1 MRREAPDL
9 MSTSRLSFEDA
20 RAGLRFA
27 AQLPRFLRRRMSA
40 EETRGILR
48 TRLERREADFLALVQ
63 RVIYNNPQSPYRE
76 LLALAGCQWED
87 VERLVRQEGI
97 EGALRTLLRHG
108 VYLTVDEF
116 KGRRPVVRGSS
127 VLQAGPGNL
136 RPPGAGA
143 HLSVQSGGS
152 RGGGTR
158 FFVDLAYVRDRAV
171 DAALVFHALG
181 GEHWAHGVWGTP
193 STGGVVM
200 LLEFMA
206 FGGAVARWFSQLDP
220 ASPTL
225 GSRYRWSAR
234 ALRWGSLCAGRPLP
248 SIEHVALGDPTPILR
263 WLANTRRRGR
273 TPHLH
278 THASSV
284 VRICQTA
291 LDEGIDLTGAQFTAA
306 SEPLTAARLGI
317 IRRSGAQAWPQYST
331 TESGAI
337 GRGCLAP
344 EHPDEVHLHHDRL
357 AMIQSETGDATS
369 LPPHTVM
376 LTSLR
381 PTAAPLVLLNVSM
394 GDVAEVTS
402 RQCGCS
408 LERLGWTTHLHT
420 IRSFEKLTA
429 GGMTFLDTDV
439 IRVLEEVLPERFGG
453 APTHYQLV
461 EQDAEDGQS
470 QLRLLVHPAVG
481 ALDPAA
487 VREAFLTGVS
497 QGPGG
502 QRLMGLVWRDADLLC
517 VERRAP
523 LATASGKI
531 LHLHV
536 ARGGPGADL
545 GRGSSAGAPG

>member
-1 MRREAPDL
+1 
-9 MSTSRLSFEDA
+9 
-20 RAGLRFA
+20 
-27 AQLPRFLRRRMSA
+27 MSA
-40 EETRGILR
+40 EETRGILQR
-48 TRLERREADFLALVQ
+48 RLASREADFLALVQ
-63 RVIYNNPQSPYRE
+63 RAIYDNPESPYRE
-76 LLALAGCQWED
+76 LLALAGCQRED
-87 VERLVRQEGI
+87 LERLVRQEGI
-97 EGALRTLLRHG
+97 EGALKTLLRQG

-116 KGRRPVVRGSS
+116 KGRRPIERGSA
-127 VLQAGPGNL
+127 VLHAGPGRL
-136 RPPGAGA
+136 RPPGVSD
-143 HLSVQSGGS
+143 HLPIHTGGS

-158 FFVDLAYVRDRAV
+158 FSVDLAYVRDRAV

-181 GEHWAHGVWGTP
+181 GARWAHGVWGTP
-193 STGGVVM
+193 GTGGVVI

-206 FGGAVARWFSQLDP
+206 FGGRVVRWFSQLDP

-248 SIEHVALGDPTPILR
+248 SIEHVALADPRPILR
-263 WLANTRRRGR
+263 WLTSTVRRGR
-273 TPHLH
+273 APHLH

-306 SEPLTAARLGI
+306 SEPLTAARLQT
-317 IRRSGAQAWPQYST
+317 IRRSGAKAWAQYST
-331 TESGAI
+331 VESGAI

-344 EHPDEVHLHHDRL
+344 EHPDEVHVHHDRL
-357 AMIQSETGDATS
+357 AMIQPETADTAA
-369 LPPHTVM
+369 LHPRTVM

-408 LERLGWTTHLHT
+408 LERLGWTTHLHA
-420 IRSFEKLTA
+420 IRSVEKLTA

-461 EQDAEDGQS
+461 EQDAEDGRS

-481 ALDPAA
+481 ALDPIA
-487 VREAFLTGVS
+487 VREVFLTGVS
-497 QGPGG
+497 QGAGG
-502 QRLMGLVWRDADLLC
+502 QRLMGMVWRDADLLR

-536 ARGGPGADL
+536 ARGEPGSVSPGA
-545 GRGSSAGAPG
+545 